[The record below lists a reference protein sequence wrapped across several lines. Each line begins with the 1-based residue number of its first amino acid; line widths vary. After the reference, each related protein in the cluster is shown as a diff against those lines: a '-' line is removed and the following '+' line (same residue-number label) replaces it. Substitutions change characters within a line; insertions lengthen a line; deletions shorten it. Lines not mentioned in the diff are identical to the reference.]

1 MTMGSATAPERPY
14 QNPVQRVLG
23 ASWFG
28 DVAIVFAFIA
38 LMAIGGLLSEV
49 YLSPRN
55 IESILVASSILVVVA
70 IGQTIVIITAGIDL
84 SVGSLMM
91 LSGVMIGVAVKN
103 DLGVPVGILLAIAT
117 TSLLGLVNGLVIT
130 KGKISDFIATLGM
143 MSIALGIGQVISG
156 ARPVPIIDAGLTTL
170 ATGSIGPFRWI
181 TIVAATVSALGHILL
196 FQTRFGTYL
205 LATGGNH
212 EGSRD
217 LGIHVD
223 SVKVRAYLI
232 SALLAGIGGV
242 MLTSRIGSAEPT
254 AGPPYLLTAIAATV
268 LGGVSLFGGRGTILG
283 PVIGALILTALLN
296 LMTILG
302 IGVLYQ
308 PIVIGVVVIG
318 FAIAYR
324 FRR

>member
-1 MTMGSATAPERPY
+1 MTMIPAALPEGPAR
-14 QNPVQRVLG
+14 NPVHKILG
-23 ASWFG
+23 ANWFG
-28 DVAIVFAFIA
+28 DVAILLAF
-38 LMAIGGLLSEV
+38 LVLLAIGGLLSDV
-49 YLSPRN
+49 FLSPRN
-55 IESILVASSILVVVA
+55 IQSLLVAASILVVVA
-70 IGQTIVIITAGIDL
+70 VGQTFVIITAGIDL

-91 LSGVMIGVAVKN
+91 LSGVMVGVAVKN
-103 DLGVPVGILLAIAT
+103 DLGVPVGILLAISA
-117 TSLLGLVNGLVIT
+117 TSLLGVVNGLVIT

-143 MSIALGIGQVISG
+143 MSIALGIAHVISG
-156 ARPVPIIDAGLTTL
+156 ARPVTIIDAGLTTL

-181 TIVAATVSALGHILL
+181 TLLAATVAILGHILL

-212 EGSRD
+212 DGSRD

-232 SALLAGIGGV
+232 SGFLAGIGGV

-254 AGPPYLLTAIAATV
+254 AGPPYLLTSIAATV

-283 PVIGALILTALLN
+283 PVVGALILTALLN

-302 IGVLYQ
+302 VGVLYQ
-308 PIVIGVVVIG
+308 PIVIGTVVIG

-324 FRR
+324 FRQ